1 MAVSNAAARSWE
13 RDEPPVQTPQRSWA
27 SNVPYDI
34 LDVVPEPQGPAT
46 TTARARRG
54 EPERTAR
61 LHSVAGGRSER
72 VTYQPA
78 APAAPPR
85 PAPPEREYERSYQP
99 RAGSALSN
107 ASTLRM
113 ALYGVGAAAVAV
125 VLYLVVST
133 LITWTQ
139 IKLDDMQ
146 YGNPRT
152 THLDAVVGNGDSVD
166 QPTHFIAL
174 NLNRQVSIIELP
186 GGDISKAVAISG
198 PYLFGDGQDLT
209 PVKLRM
215 EDINGDGAADLL
227 VTVKNEEL
235 AYINDKGTF
244 RPITADEKAKL
255 EQASVAASPATK

>member
-72 VTYQPA
+72 TTYRP
-78 APAAPPR
+78 PVSAPP
-85 PAPPEREYERSYQP
+85 PTAHLEREYERSYQP

-209 PVKLRM
+209 PVKMRM

-244 RPITADEKAKL
+244 RPITADEKAKI

>member
-1 MAVSNAAARSWE
+1 MAVSNAAARSWDQE
-13 RDEPPVQTPQRSWA
+13 EPPVQTRQRSWA

-34 LDVVPEPQGPAT
+34 LDAVPDTPAPAP
-46 TTARARRG
+46 ARARRG
-54 EPERTAR
+54 EPERTAH

-72 VTYQPA
+72 TTYHPV
-78 APAAPPR
+78 APA
-85 PAPPEREYERSYQP
+85 PAPTAHLDREYERSYQP
-99 RAGSALSN
+99 QARGNSLRN

-166 QPTHFIAL
+166 QPTHFIAI

-209 PVKLRM
+209 PVKMRM
-215 EDINGDGAADLL
+215 EDINGDGAPDLL

-235 AYINDKGTF
+235 AYINDKGSF
-244 RPITADEKAKL
+244 RPITADEKAKV
-255 EQASVAASPATK
+255 EQAGASASPATK

>member
-1 MAVSNAAARSWE
+1 MAVSNAAARSWDQE
-13 RDEPPVQTPQRSWA
+13 EPPVQTRQRSWA

-34 LDVVPEPQGPAT
+34 LDAVPEAAAPAP
-46 TTARARRG
+46 ARARRG
-54 EPERTAR
+54 EPERTAH
-61 LHSVAGGRSER
+61 LHAVAGGRSER
-72 VTYQPA
+72 TTYRPV
-78 APAAPPR
+78 APT
-85 PAPPEREYERSYQP
+85 PAPTAHLEREYERSYQP
-99 RAGSALSN
+99 QARSNSLSN

-113 ALYGVGAAAVAV
+113 ALYGVGAAAAAV

-152 THLDAVVGNGDSVD
+152 THLDAVVGNGDSMD
-166 QPTHFIAL
+166 QPTHFIAI

-209 PVKLRM
+209 PVKMRM
-215 EDINGDGAADLL
+215 EDINGDGAPDLL
-227 VTVKNEEL
+227 VTVKSEEL
-235 AYINDKGTF
+235 AYINDKGSF
-244 RPITADEKAKL
+244 RPITADEKARV
-255 EQASVAASPATK
+255 EQSGVSALPATK